1 MRLLV
6 FLGYLI
12 PKNLVSFI
20 LGVVVRIRLPS
31 LVRKP
36 LLKGFVKVFGIDMT
50 EASMKIDEYQ
60 TIEDVFTRELKTDAR
75 PIKGA
80 ICSPADGKLTHS
92 DSVKNSLAVQAKGIE
107 YSLDELVFGGES
119 QSPSKLA
126 WYTTIYLAPH
136 NYHRVHSPVKGSL
149 ERVRYFPGQLWP
161 VNQPFVRYVPK
172 LFVRNERLVF
182 DIKVQGEGY
191 VYVVMVGALNVGRI
205 SAKSLPDF
213 VTNSLER
220 QLGALKVEHFLGTP
234 IPVEAGMELGT
245 FMLGSTAVV
254 VFEESISSRYRILQ
268 TSKDRD
274 IRVGET
280 LLT

>member
-1 MRLLV
+1 MRLFV
-6 FLGYLI
+6 FLGYFI
-12 PKNLVSFI
+12 PKNLVSFL
-20 LGVVVRIRLPS
+20 LGVLVRIKLPS
-31 LVRKP
+31 VLRFP
-36 LLKGFVKVFGIDMT
+36 LLSGFVKVFGINMK
-50 EASMKIDEYQ
+50 EAAAPLRDYE
-60 TIEDVFTRELKTDAR
+60 TIEDVFTRELKPGAR
-75 PIKGA
+75 PVKGS

-92 DSVKNSLAVQAKGIE
+92 DSVKNGLAIQAKGLE
-107 YSLDELVFGGES
+107 YSLEELVYGSES
-119 QSPSKLA
+119 PPQSKLA

-161 VNQPFVRYVPK
+161 VNQPFVKYVPK
-172 LFVRNERLVF
+172 LFVKNERLVF

-205 SAKSLPDF
+205 AAKCLPDF
-213 VTNSLER
+213 VSNSLER
-220 QLGALKVEHFLGTP
+220 QMGALKAEHFLGTP
-234 IPVEAGMELGT
+234 IPVEAGSELGT
-245 FMLGSTAVV
+245 FMLGSTAIV

-274 IRVGET
+274 IQVGET